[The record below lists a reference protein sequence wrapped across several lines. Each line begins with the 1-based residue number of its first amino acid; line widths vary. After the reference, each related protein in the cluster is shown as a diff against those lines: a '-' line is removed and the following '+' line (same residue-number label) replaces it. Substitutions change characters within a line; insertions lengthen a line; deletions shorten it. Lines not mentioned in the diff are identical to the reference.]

1 MDRGGSHFGLVD
13 CLGSGNVDNKLQG
26 SIGAIAI
33 AIGVVVAGGK
43 VFGQTNHVWS
53 YEEIAAL
60 AG

>member
-1 MDRGGSHFGLVD
+1 MDPGGSHFGLVD

-43 VFGQTNHVWS
+43 VFG
-53 YEEIAAL
+53 
-60 AG
+60 